1 MSPTRHFCCCLPVR
15 LGVFVLSL
23 GSIIGS
29 GAYAAVIWY
38 AVYMSKTGNHASLD
52 KPQEVAFVVAGS
64 IYSFLFFLSI
74 LGFIGAITRRYSF
87 VSAYAQALWYMVGFQ
102 LASGAFFI
110 YTLYRQNDANIQK
123 CITEVKA
130 DPVSQNLTPEEI
142 SRACQ
147 VATKAWKIGYII
159 VFIVTLLVHGYCAL
173 IVSRYVEQLANEQ
186 SYRHTHKST
195 SAAFSTPSAG
205 AAYYPHHPLG
215 QSTDNLTQHHDG
227 KENYEFS
234 APNQSYGRSNV

>member
-15 LGVFVLSL
+15 FGVFVLSI

-29 GAYAAVIWY
+29 GAYAATIWY
-38 AVYMSKTGNHASLD
+38 AIYMSKVKNQLTLD
-52 KPQEVAFVVAGS
+52 KPQEVAFVIAGS
-64 IYSFLFFLSI
+64 IYTILFFLSV
-74 LGFIGAITRRYSF
+74 LGLIGSITRRRSL

-123 CITEVKA
+123 CINEVKA
-130 DPVSQNLTPEEI
+130 DNPNTPHVEDI
-142 SRACQ
+142 CR
-147 VATKAWKIGYII
+147 VATKAWKIGYIV
-159 VFIVTLLVHGYCAL
+159 VFIVTLLIHGYCAL
-173 IVSRYVEQLANEQ
+173 IVSRYVEQLTAEQ

-195 SAAFSTPSAG
+195 SAAFSTPNAG
-205 AAYYPHHPLG
+205 SAYYPHHPLG

-227 KENYEFS
+227 KYEF
-234 APNQSYGRSNV
+234 AAGQHSYGHSHV